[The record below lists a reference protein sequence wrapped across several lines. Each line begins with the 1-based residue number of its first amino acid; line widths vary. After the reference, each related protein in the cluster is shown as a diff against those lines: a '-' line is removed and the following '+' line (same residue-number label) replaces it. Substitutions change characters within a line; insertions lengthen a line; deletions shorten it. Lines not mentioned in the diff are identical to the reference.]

1 MKGDFNRLKIIT
13 LLIFLSLFVCHTVS
27 ATGIAVAP
35 SDININNAARGI
47 EYEKTITVFNPGSG
61 NLMADVM
68 ISGDAKDWIE
78 IYEDT
83 PDPGKPLSEILIQG
97 KSIRL
102 KAIIT
107 IPEDSANGIYKSEIN
122 FDTKRA
128 ESSDNTEVGAVLRV
142 RATTKVEI
150 NVTGIEIINGEV
162 EFIRIS
168 DSEVNYPVPIEIM
181 FINTGN
187 VLVTPVINAA
197 ISKDGTNIDTIV
209 KTASEIKPGM
219 KNKIIVNWE
228 NSGLESGDYSAIVT
242 VTAGYNEVLRK
253 ELDFSLMPV
262 GTLTRK
268 GEFKEIKYE
277 GNPVVGKIIKISG
290 TFVNTGEIPT
300 KAVLKGEIYKGN
312 DLIETF
318 ESEEFTV
325 TVMGTENLVYYYKP
339 ASPGEYKI
347 ITYIVYEDKK
357 TGEKELIIKVSE
369 SDSSD
374 VNSNTAEN
382 RKAPLSTAL
391 VIAAVIISGLVM
403 TLKAAVRKEEE

>member
-1 MKGDFNRLKIIT
+1 
-13 LLIFLSLFVCHTVS
+13 
-27 ATGIAVAP
+27 
-35 SDININNAARGI
+35 
-47 EYEKTITVFNPGSG
+47 
-61 NLMADVM
+61 
-68 ISGDAKDWIE
+68 
-78 IYEDT
+78 
-83 PDPGKPLSEILIQG
+83 
-97 KSIRL
+97 
-102 KAIIT
+102 
-107 IPEDSANGIYKSEIN
+107 
-122 FDTKRA
+122 
-128 ESSDNTEVGAVLRV
+128 
-142 RATTKVEI
+142 
-150 NVTGIEIINGEV
+150 
-162 EFIRIS
+162 
-168 DSEVNYPVPIEIM
+168 M

-187 VLVTPVINAA
+187 VVVTPVINAA

-325 TVMGTENLVYYYKP
+325 TVMGTENLIYYYKP

-369 SDSSD
+369 PGDSS
-374 VNSNTAEN
+374 
-382 RKAPLSTAL
+382 PLSTAL

-403 TLKAAVRKEEE
+403 ALKAAVRKEEE